1 VDIGMTRRIVEIA
14 RPHGIEIHDCIIV
27 GRDRH
32 STLKALK
39 PT

>member
-14 RPHGIEIHDCIIV
+14 RPLGIEIHDRIIV